1 MLRIKHFIE
10 QSWLLIVSSFF
21 FGLLIAIASAAWSPR
36 IERNE
41 EEKKYSRMRELV
53 DDANSSFE
61 IAIKQ
66 VEIPGEKG
74 KILRTDI
81 YEAFDSNGISV
92 GFAFVAEGPG
102 FQDKIKVV
110 IAVDRKCEKFF
121 GFKVLSSNE
130 TPGFGNKIE
139 KEFFGE
145 QFQKAPVGKLNLVK
159 AGDAEE
165 IDSQIVAITG
175 ATVSSEAVV
184 KIFNT
189 YTNKIKERLQT
200 EGLIHVAKALG
211 DEENKSELK

>member
-1 MLRIKHFIE
+1 MLKIKHFIQ
-10 QSWLLIVSSFF
+10 QSWLLIVASFL
-21 FGLLIAIASAAWSPR
+21 FGLLIAIASAAWTPR

-41 EEKKYSRMRELV
+41 EEKKYSRMRELIV
-53 DDANSSFE
+53 DANSFE
-61 IAIKQ
+61 IAINQ
-66 VEIPGEKG
+66 VEIRGEKG

-145 QFQKAPVGKLNLVK
+145 QFQKASVGKLNLVK
-159 AGDAEE
+159 AGNAKE

-189 YTNKIKERLQT
+189 YIETIKERLQT
-200 EGLIHVAKALG
+200 EGLIGNGK
-211 DEENKSELK
+211 

>member
-1 MLRIKHFIE
+1 VSKIKHFIQ

-21 FGLLIAIASAAWSPR
+21 FGLLIAIASAGWSPR

-41 EEKKYSRMRELV
+41 EEKKYSRMRELI
-53 DDANSSFE
+53 DDANSFE

-102 FQDKIKVV
+102 FQDKIKLV
-110 IAVDRKCEKFF
+110 IAVDHKCEKFF

-130 TPGFGNKIE
+130 TPGFGSKIKE
-139 KEFFGE
+139 EFFGE
-145 QFQKAPVGKLNLVK
+145 QFKKAPFGKLDIEK
-159 AGDAEE
+159 AGNAEE

-184 KIFNT
+184 KIFNK
-189 YTNKIKERLQT
+189 YTDKIKERLQT
-200 EGLIHVAKALG
+200 EGLIDNGK
-211 DEENKSELK
+211 